1 MNLDIFVDAINLDQI
16 KEYISESW
24 IKGVTTNPT
33 LIRKGGAQNYLDF
46 AKSAAVICKELPISL
61 EVIAD
66 DIEEMYRQALILS
79 ALGKNIFVKIP
90 ITNTQGQST
99 DLLIEKLVSKGVKVN
114 ITAIMTE
121 AQVDSILKSSKSS
134 GEIILSVFA
143 GRIADTGVDP
153 IPLMKRVREKISS
166 RTDIKLLWASPREI
180 LNIIQADEIGCD
192 IITATPEILQKMN
205 LIGKN
210 LTEFSLETV
219 KMFRKDAMDA
229 GYNF

>member
-1 MNLDIFVDAINLDQI
+1 MNIDVFVDVMNLDQI
-16 KEYISESW
+16 TEYISESW

-33 LIRKGGAQNYLDF
+33 LIKKGGALNYLDF
-46 AKSAAVICKELPISL
+46 AKNAAEMCDEVQISL

-66 DIEEMYRQALILS
+66 DMEEMYRQALILS
-79 ALGKNIFVKIP
+79 SLRKNIFVKIP
-90 ITNTQGQST
+90 ITNTQSQYT
-99 DLLIEKLVSKGVKVN
+99 DLLIEKLIAKGVRINV
-114 ITAIMTE
+114 TAIMTE
-121 AQVDSILKSSKSS
+121 AQVDLILKSLISR
-134 GEIILSVFA
+134 GELILSVFA

-153 IPLMKRVREKISS
+153 IPLMKRIKEKISG
-166 RTDIKLLWASPREI
+166 RPEIKLLWASPREI
-180 LNIIQADEIGCD
+180 LNVIQADEIGCD

-219 KMFRKDAMDA
+219 KMFRKDALDA